1 MKRLISTLITT
12 VTLMLTVA
20 SCGRY
25 TDSSR
30 IQEEISTP
38 TLTDMSA
45 DIKTLA
51 AFDYKYTVQDV
62 YNLQNFLLTRPTEED
77 LTGKPYDL
85 NGDERWDVFDLCLMK
100 REVLKNSDTTT
111 DSDTLVVYF
120 SRTGNTEKIAD
131 YLIEIADADSYVIE
145 AAVPYTD
152 DDIKYQDDNCRANQ
166 EQNDKAVRP
175 EIANP
180 IDSIDGYDTIF
191 LGYPIWWG
199 EEPRIIDTFL
209 ESYDFS
215 EKTVIPFCT
224 SGSSGITT
232 SEKNISELVTIGNQ
246 LSGRRFSASATK
258 NDVKEWYDTLELND
272 TRSETKLLISV
283 GEHQLTATLA
293 DNSSAQAL
301 VELLGQGDV
310 TIDMSDFSNFEKVGE
325 LPTSLPRNDE
335 QLDTDYGDLILYL
348 GQRFV
353 IYYDKNSWN
362 FTKLGHIDNI
372 TQDELKSILGE
383 GDVTVTLSLKK

>member
-12 VTLMLTVA
+12 VTLMLTA
-20 SCGRY
+20 TGCGRY
-25 TDSSR
+25 TDSSI